1 MVGLQEVD
9 LISSRERRVGQ
20 EIERRDAAE
29 VEEVTSPQLRP
40 RPPRRLERR
49 GADDLPAAVVSGI
62 WASIVLVL
70 LGFVLAGL
78 AVAAATALA
87 AVLWRYWPVLRG

>member
-1 MVGLQEVD
+1 
-9 LISSRERRVGQ
+9 
-20 EIERRDAAE
+20 
-29 VEEVTSPQLRP
+29 
-40 RPPRRLERR
+40 
-49 GADDLPAAVVSGI
+49 VSGI